1 MIRGVGK
8 KPGVGGSAVDDV
20 KDFSDRLMANPVFWV
35 AVVLCSLA
43 GFISAFQ
50 QYVDR
55 VSLF

>member
-1 MIRGVGK
+1 M
-8 KPGVGGSAVDDV
+8 VGGSAVDDV

>member
-1 MIRGVGK
+1 MEH
-8 KPGVGGSAVDDV
+8 V
-20 KDFSDRLMANPVFWV
+20 KDFSDRLMANPVFWI

-50 QYVDR
+50 QYARGLDP